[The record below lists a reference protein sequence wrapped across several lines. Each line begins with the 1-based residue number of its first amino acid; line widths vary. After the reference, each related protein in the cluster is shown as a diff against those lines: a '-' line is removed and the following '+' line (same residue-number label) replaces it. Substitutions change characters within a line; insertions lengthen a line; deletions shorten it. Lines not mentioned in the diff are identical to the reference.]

1 MERVIDIQNM
11 SFKTQVD
18 VRNRILKT
26 AEAKT

>member
-11 SFKTQVD
+11 SFKTPVD